1 MRKQIIAG
9 NWKMNTNLPDA
20 CQLVSEIIYMVQDEV
35 QHNPQIVVIPP
46 YPFIAA
52 VQHLIPEKS
61 RVKVG
66 AQNCHEEKNGAFT
79 GEVAA
84 GMLASL
90 EVKYVVLGHSERRA
104 QLGEND
110 ELIARKTNRVL
121 ENNMQPIFC
130 CGEPLDVREAGNQE
144 SYTLGQVTNSLFHLE
159 ADAIKQ
165 VVIAYE
171 PVWAIGTG
179 KTATAE
185 QAREMHKAIRNHLAN
200 QYGAEVAE
208 EVSILYGGSMKPGN
222 AAELLQQPDVDGGL
236 IGGASLKSRDF
247 VDIIKA
253 LPH

>member
-1 MRKQIIAG
+1 MD
-9 NWKMNTNLPDA
+9 TNLPDA
-20 CQLVSEIIYMVQDEV
+20 CQLASEIIYMVQDEV

-104 QLGEND
+104 QPGEND

-159 ADAIKQ
+159 ADTIKQ

>member
-1 MRKQIIAG
+1 
-9 NWKMNTNLPDA
+9 MNTTLPGA
-20 CQLVSEIIYMVQDEV
+20 RKLASEIIHMVQDEV
-35 QHNPQIVVIPP
+35 QHNPQIIVIPP
-46 YPFIAA
+46 HPFIAA

-90 EVKYVVLGHSERRA
+90 QVAHVVLGHSERRA
-104 QLGEND
+104 QLNEHD
-110 ELIARKTNRVL
+110 ALIARKTDRVL

-144 SYTLGQVTNSLFHLE
+144 SYTLSQVTNSLFHL
-159 ADAIKQ
+159 DAGTIKQ

-185 QAREMHKAIRNHLAN
+185 QAQKMHRAIRNHLEK

-247 VDIIKA
+247 VDIIRA